1 MGRGLIVAMLHSAM
15 LDPAM
20 LDPNMLDPDMLD
32 IMPRFPFLR

>member
-1 MGRGLIVAMLHSAM
+1 MGRGLIVAMLHS
-15 LDPAM
+15 AM